1 MNNNEY
7 TEKEVQAYMQKL
19 EQINKNNRFNTHT
32 EVLDYIQGELSELRN
47 LNYTKY
53 RQLDN
58 IKNLYITGLEELQQS
73 PESLEIIVKTLSML
87 EDGILK
93 KINMIS
99 CVGTGQ
105 PGITIIGL
113 LKQNARYYAIRC
125 D

>member
-1 MNNNEY
+1 MNNNKY
-7 TEKEVQAYMQKL
+7 TEEEVQAYMQKL

-32 EVLDYIQGELSELRN
+32 EVLDYIQGELNELRN

-58 IKNLYITGLEELQQS
+58 IKNLYITGLEMLQQS
-73 PESLEIIVKTLSML
+73 PENLDIIVKTLSMI

-99 CVGTGQ
+99 RVGTKQ

-113 LKQNARYYAIRC
+113 LQQNARYYAIRC

>member
-7 TEKEVQAYMQKL
+7 TEEEVQAYMQKL

-58 IKNLYITGLEELQQS
+58 IKNLYITGLEMLQQS

-99 CVGTGQ
+99 RVGTSQ
-105 PGITIIGL
+105 PGINIIGL
-113 LKQNARYYAIRC
+113 LKQNARYYANRC

>member
-58 IKNLYITGLEELQQS
+58 IKNLYITGLEMLQQS
-73 PESLEIIVKTLSML
+73 PENLDIIVKTLSML

-99 CVGTGQ
+99 RVGTSQ

>member
-58 IKNLYITGLEELQQS
+58 IKNLYITGLEMLQQS

-99 CVGTGQ
+99 RVGTGQ

>member
-1 MNNNEY
+1 MNNNKY
-7 TEKEVQAYMQKL
+7 TEEEVQAYMQKL

-32 EVLDYIQGELSELRN
+32 EVLDYIQGELNELRN

-58 IKNLYITGLEELQQS
+58 IKNLYITGLEMLQQS

-87 EDGILK
+87 EDGIVN
-93 KINMIS
+93 KISMFS
-99 CVGTGQ
+99 RVGTKQ

>member
-7 TEKEVQAYMQKL
+7 TEEEVQAYMQKL

-58 IKNLYITGLEELQQS
+58 IKNLYITGLEVLQQS
-73 PESLEIIVKTLSML
+73 PESLEIIVKTLNML
-87 EDGILK
+87 EDGILN
-93 KINMIS
+93 KISYIS
-99 CVGTGQ
+99 RVGTRQ

-113 LKQNARYYAIRC
+113 LKQNARHYAIRC

>member
-7 TEKEVQAYMQKL
+7 NEKEVQAYMQKL

-58 IKNLYITGLEELQQS
+58 IKNLYITGLEMLQQS
-73 PESLEIIVKTLSML
+73 PENLKIIVKTLSML
-87 EDGILK
+87 EDGILN
-93 KINMIS
+93 KINMVS
-99 CVGTGQ
+99 RVGTGQ

>member
-7 TEKEVQAYMQKL
+7 TEEEVQAYMQEL
-19 EQINKNNRFNTHT
+19 EQINKHNRFNTHT
-32 EVLDYIQGELSELRN
+32 EVLDYIRGELNELQK
-47 LNYTKY
+47 LNFTKY

-58 IKNLYITGLEELQQS
+58 IKNLYLTGLEMLQQS
-73 PESLEIIVKTLSML
+73 PESLEIIVKTLNML

-93 KINMIS
+93 KISMFS
-99 CVGTGQ
+99 RVGTKQ

>member
-32 EVLDYIQGELSELRN
+32 EVLNYIQGELNELRN

-58 IKNLYITGLEELQQS
+58 IKNLYMTGLEMLQQS
-73 PESLEIIVKTLSML
+73 PESLEIIVKTLNML
-87 EDGILK
+87 EDGILN
-93 KINMIS
+93 KISYIS
-99 CVGTGQ
+99 RVGMRQ

-113 LKQNARYYAIRC
+113 LKQNARYYAIKC

>member
-1 MNNNEY
+1 MNNNKY

-19 EQINKNNRFNTHT
+19 EQINKNKRFNTRT
-32 EVLDYIQGELSELRN
+32 EFLDYIQGELNELRN

-58 IKNLYITGLEELQQS
+58 IKNLYIAGLEGLQQS

-87 EDGILK
+87 EDGIMN
-93 KINMIS
+93 KINQVS
-99 CVGTGQ
+99 RVGAGQ

-113 LKQNARYYAIRC
+113 LKQNARYYANRC
-125 D
+125 N

>member
-7 TEKEVQAYMQKL
+7 TEEEVQAYMQKL

-32 EVLDYIQGELSELRN
+32 EVLDYIQGELNELRN

-58 IKNLYITGLEELQQS
+58 IKNLYITGLEMLQQS
-73 PESLEIIVKTLSML
+73 PENLEIIVKTLSML

-99 CVGTGQ
+99 RVGTGQ

>member
-1 MNNNEY
+1 MSNNEY
-7 TEKEVQAYMQKL
+7 TEKEVQAYMQEL
-19 EQINKNNRFNTHT
+19 EQINKNYRFNTHT
-32 EVLDYIQGELSELRN
+32 EVLNYIQGELNELRN

-58 IKNLYITGLEELQQS
+58 IKNLYITGLEMLQQS
-73 PESLEIIVKTLSML
+73 PESLEIIVKTLNML

-99 CVGTGQ
+99 RVGTSQ